1 MTGIE
6 KITSKIEQDSATKC
20 ESIIATAQKQ
30 AKEMNAQAEAEGA
43 KLIGQ
48 AEEKSKL
55 KAKDMIRMAQS
66 AAQLKANQIILGA
79 RVEAIKEAL
88 AVGAK
93 ALKNMPVDDYF
104 NSLAALAVKHAS
116 KGHGEMRF
124 SQSDLKRLPESFETD
139 LNKALGD
146 KQATV
151 NVSMQPA
158 DITDGFILV
167 YGDVEMNCTFD
178 ALLESGS
185 DELKEKI
192 AQLFFN
198 ERR

>member
-6 KITSKIEQDSATKC
+6 KIISKIEQDSIKKC
-20 ESIIATAQKQ
+20 ESITLQAQKL
-30 AKEMNAQAEAEGA
+30 AKEMNAQAEAEAA
-43 KLIGQ
+43 KLVNE
-48 AEEKSKL
+48 AEEESKL
-55 KAKDMIRMAQS
+55 KANDMIRMAQS
-66 AAQLKANQIILGA
+66 AAQQKANQIILGA

-88 AVGAK
+88 ATGTK
-93 ALKNMPVDDYF
+93 ALKNMSADDYF
-104 NSLAALAVKHAS
+104 NSLAALVIKHAS

-124 SQSDLKRLPESFETD
+124 SENDLKRLPESFESD
-139 LNKALGD
+139 LNKALEG
-146 KQATV
+146 KGSTV
-151 NVSMQPA
+151 SISMQPA
-158 DITDGFILV
+158 AISDGFILV

-178 ALLESGS
+178 ALLESSS